1 MKKLLGI
8 LVLGLLATSCSE
20 NETDM
25 VQTCADE
32 KFYKEYKESDFIF
45 RHTGLTAYKYIE
57 KDLKFKLKKYGGY
70 DTFFKKCEREA
81 KEYPKAFKAKY

>member
-1 MKKLLGI
+1 MKNIKKATLYLDT
-8 LVLGLLATSCSE
+8 LGL
-20 NETDM
+20 
-25 VQTCADE
+25 
-32 KFYKEYKESDFIF
+32 IF

-70 DTFFKKCEREA
+70 DVFFKRCESEA